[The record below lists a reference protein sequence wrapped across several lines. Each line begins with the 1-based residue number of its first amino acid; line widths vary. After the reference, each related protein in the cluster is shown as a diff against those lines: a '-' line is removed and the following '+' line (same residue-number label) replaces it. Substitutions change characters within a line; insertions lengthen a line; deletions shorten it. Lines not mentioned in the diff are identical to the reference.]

1 MFKRRD
7 VQIPHQHSAARASAR
22 KPACGFTDKI
32 KLMAEFRI
40 GGAVRNI
47 AAGGHVE
54 IMHFNWAAWRIQ
66 HHAQMPAI
74 TLGAPI
80 RIIFTQADGQAG
92 KHRHAII
99 ALHAAHQP
107 MREAKCGDAFMRKSL
122 IRAFGFLQ
130 ADHIG
135 RQISHQLLQQGQAQP
150 HAIDIPGRDA
160 KSLLRRAAFR
170 HGFSCRHFWER
181 VSKTSPAGAAP

>member
-1 MFKRRD
+1 MGPDIMFQRRD
-7 VQIPHQHSAARASAR
+7 VQIPHQYGAARASAR
-22 KPACGFTDKI
+22 KPACGFGYKI

-92 KHRHAII
+92 KHRDAII
-99 ALHAAHQP
+99 ALHAAHQA
-107 MREAKCGDAFMRKSL
+107 MREAKCGDAFMGKRL
-122 IRAFGFLQ
+122 IRAFGFL
-130 ADHIG
+130 
-135 RQISHQLLQQGQAQP
+135 
-150 HAIDIPGRDA
+150 
-160 KSLLRRAAFR
+160 
-170 HGFSCRHFWER
+170 
-181 VSKTSPAGAAP
+181 